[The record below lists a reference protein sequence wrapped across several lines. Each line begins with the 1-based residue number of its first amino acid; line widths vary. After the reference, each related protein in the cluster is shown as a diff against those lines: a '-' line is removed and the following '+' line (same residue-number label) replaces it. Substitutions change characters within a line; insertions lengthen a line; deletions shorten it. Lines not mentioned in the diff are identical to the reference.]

1 MADKYLI
8 NCYRKAV
15 KKTKILTAE
24 EEQKLCDR
32 VMNGDEA
39 AINLLIEGSLRTV
52 WNIAI
57 KYATVEVDV
66 FDLIQEGNIGL
77 IYAIKRFNPAE
88 GVRFNTYATFW
99 IRQKIQRY
107 FHEKARIIR
116 IPVYKEDI
124 SYKIKT
130 FTEKFK
136 EENARNPRINE
147 IANGIGKSVSF
158 VSNILLDNMP
168 CASLDFM
175 DSDHDFDLSS
185 CIGDMRHNPESKSC
199 ADCDKDMLEQAMSIL
214 SDRDKEVIK
223 MRYGFLD
230 REYTLV
236 EVAERVGLSYE
247 RCRQIQLQALSKMKQ
262 FFYERKIKRI

>member
-8 NCYRKAV
+8 SCYRKAV

-24 EEQKLCDR
+24 EEQKLCER
-32 VMNGDEA
+32 VSQGDKT
-39 AINLLIEGSLRTV
+39 AIDLLIKGSLRTV

-77 IYAIKRFNPAE
+77 IHAVERFNPAE

-99 IRQKIQRY
+99 VRQKIHRY
-107 FHEKARIIR
+107 FHEKARTIR

-124 SYKIKT
+124 THRIKT
-130 FTEKFK
+130 FTEKFR
-136 EENARNPRINE
+136 EGNAREPSINE
-147 IANGIGKSVSF
+147 IADGIGKSASF
-158 VSNILLDNMP
+158 VSNILLDNLP

-175 DSDHDFDLSS
+175 DSDHEFDLSS
-185 CIGDMRHNPESKSC
+185 CIGDMRHNPESRYC
-199 ADCDKDMLEQAMSIL
+199 ADCDKSMLEQAMDIL
-214 SDRDKEVIK
+214 SERDKEIIK

-230 REYTLV
+230 REYTLM
-236 EVAERVGLSYE
+236 EVAERMCLSIE
-247 RCRQIQLQALSKMKQ
+247 RCRQIQVQSLSKMKE
-262 FFYERKIKRI
+262 FYRKKKIKRI